1 MRIVLQTLTSLCLA
15 FLLTTHVCAAEPEV
29 VAPWRQ
35 DQPPNP
41 PYSPEEAIS
50 KMSVPD
56 GFTVELV
63 ASEPEIVNPIA
74 MAFDE
79 RGRIW
84 ITESIEY
91 PRKPAGV
98 GRDRVKILEDTDAD
112 GRAKDLLPNDVKL
125 TEGVYRLTFDNLP
138 EGLYPEVAITFR
150 VRDASRHYHIPL
162 LLSPYGYTT
171 YRGS

>member
-1 MRIVLQTLTSLCLA
+1 MVGKTMSAI
-15 FLLTTHVCAAEPEV
+15 TTHVLDTSRGLPAAGIRVGLEV
-29 VAPWRQ
+29 RFP
-35 DQPPNP
+35 
-41 PYSPEEAIS
+41 
-50 KMSVPD
+50 
-56 GFTVELV
+56 
-63 ASEPEIVNPIA
+63 
-74 MAFDE
+74 
-79 RGRIW
+79 GRAW
-84 ITESIEY
+84 
-91 PRKPAGV
+91 KPLGKGV
-98 GRDRVKILEDTDAD
+98 TDAD

>member
-1 MRIVLQTLTSLCLA
+1 MVGKTVNAI
-15 FLLTTHVCAAEPEV
+15 TTHVLDTSRGLPAAGIRVRLEV
-29 VAPWRQ
+29 RFLDRAW
-35 DQPPNP
+35 
-41 PYSPEEAIS
+41 
-50 KMSVPD
+50 
-56 GFTVELV
+56 
-63 ASEPEIVNPIA
+63 
-74 MAFDE
+74 
-79 RGRIW
+79 
-84 ITESIEY
+84 
-91 PRKPAGV
+91 KPLGKGV
-98 GRDRVKILEDTDAD
+98 TDAD